1 MGGGF
6 FVGIHTPEFV
16 WSNSVAPT
24 AVLFFNSDK
33 LGNQYQNDL
42 FVGSAKDTIFDFDL
56 NKDRT
61 ALLLNGTLSDK
72 ISDSD
77 TDLEDITFA
86 KGFGIIT
93 DIKTGPDGYLY
104 VVTGVKEDH
113 GTIYRIVPASSTS
126 TTTN

>member
-1 MGGGF
+1 MW
-6 FVGIHTPEFV
+6 HRQLY
-16 WSNSVAPT
+16 S
-24 AVLFFNSDK
+24 FFNSDK
-33 LGNQYQNDL
+33 FGNQYQNDL

-56 NKDRT
+56 NKDRK

-77 TDLEDITFA
+77 TDLGDITFA

-93 DIKTGPDGYLY
+93 DLKTGPDGYLY

-113 GTIYRIVPASSTS
+113 GTIYRIVPASSS
-126 TTTN
+126 HYY

>member
-113 GTIYRIVPASSTS
+113 GTIYRIVPASTS